1 MDSFEFDNGEFGAFS
16 TASRV
21 ATAMN
26 NAQAIPT
33 RTLMSVL
40 SGITAIISDG
50 DDGGCGGFVL
60 LRVLEVKVE
69 EAVANEVGRAECV
82 ASPLVFNGVAPRS
95 FPNRSTAPSICGK

>member
-1 MDSFEFDNGEFGAFS
+1 VDAFECNNGEFGAFS

-50 DDGGCGGFVL
+50 DGGCGGFME
-60 LRVLEVKVE
+60 EV
-69 EAVANEVGRAECV
+69 VANEVGSAKGV
-82 ASPLVFNGVAPRS
+82 ASPLVFNDVAPGP
-95 FPNRSTAPSICGK
+95 FPNCSTEPSPRGK

>member
-1 MDSFEFDNGEFGAFS
+1 MDAFECNNGEFGAFS

-40 SGITAIISDG
+40 SGITAIISG
-50 DDGGCGGFVL
+50 GDGGCDGFME
-60 LRVLEVKVE
+60 EV
-69 EAVANEVGRAECV
+69 VANEVGSAKCV
-82 ASPLVFNGVAPRS
+82 ASPLVFNDVAPGP
-95 FPNRSTAPSICGK
+95 FPNCSTEPSPRGK